1 MALVDLTVCSVC
13 LLKNEDPEQIYLAE
27 VSICNPALNEGE
39 FI

>member
-13 LLKNEDPEQIYLAE
+13 LMKNENAE
-27 VSICNPALNEGE
+27 RASPAELSICYPALNEGE

>member
-13 LLKNEDPEQIYLAE
+13 VLKNEDSQPIHLAE
-27 VSICNPALNEGE
+27 ISISYPALNEGE